1 MIEKFKDF
9 IRAFVEAYKNINSG
23 RTLAKNLIDEYKH
36 KVDTIEHAYVTMEE
50 ALMNIEFIYSYLPKQ
65 NRVDCVQKTID
76 LLYQGYVM
84 KDDGKDGEIIV
95 CDGVIGLYK
104 GQLRKMSNNLE
115 KLKQYYKCGDYDSVI
130 KFSTHYNEEFDN
142 FYKNNKIK

>member
-9 IRAFVEAYKNINSG
+9 IRAFVEAYKNINSS
-23 RTLAKNLIDEYKH
+23 RTLSKNLIDEYKH
-36 KVDTIEHAYVTMEE
+36 KVDTIEQAYVTMEE

-65 NRVDCVQKTID
+65 NRIDCVQKTID
-76 LLYQGYVM
+76 LLYKGYVM
-84 KDDGKDGEIIV
+84 KDDDKGGEIFV
-95 CDGVIGLYK
+95 GYGVIDLYK
-104 GQLRKMSNNLE
+104 CQLRIMCSNLE

-142 FYKNNKIK
+142 FFKNNKIK

>member
-23 RTLAKNLIDEYKH
+23 RTLSKNLIDEYKH
-36 KVDTIEHAYVTMEE
+36 KVDTIENAYVAMEE

-65 NRVDCVQKTID
+65 NRVDYVQKTID
-76 LLYQGYVM
+76 LLHKGYVM
-84 KDDGKDGEIIV
+84 KEDGEIIV
-95 CDGVIGLYK
+95 CEGVIDLYK
-104 GQLRKMSNNLE
+104 GQLRKMSSNLE

-142 FYKNNKIK
+142 FFKNNKIK